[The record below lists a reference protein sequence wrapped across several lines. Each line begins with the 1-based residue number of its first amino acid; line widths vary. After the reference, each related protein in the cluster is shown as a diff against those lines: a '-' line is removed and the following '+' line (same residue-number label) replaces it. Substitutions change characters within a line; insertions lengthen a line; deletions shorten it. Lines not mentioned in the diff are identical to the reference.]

1 MWRLLDEDYAR
12 RNIGAEREAIIEKAQ
27 KEGLE
32 KGMAEG
38 LEKGMAEGLEKGMAK
53 GIEQGMAKGIEQGM
67 AKGIEQGIAQGEK
80 NKSIEIA
87 KKLKSSGIPIEV
99 IEESTGLSKQEIE
112 QL

>member
-1 MWRLLDEDYAR
+1 MDKVIKACHDINDDNEMWRLFDEDHAR
-12 RNIGAEREAIIEKAQ
+12 RNIGAEREAIFEKAQ

-38 LEKGMAEGLEKGMAK
+38 LEK
-53 GIEQGMAKGIEQGM
+53 GM

-87 KKLKSSGIPIEV
+87 KKLKSLGISIEV
-99 IEESTGLSKQEIE
+99 IEECTGLSKECFE